1 MAYILPFK
9 GIIYNS
15 EKIKDIRDVVAPPYD
30 VISPEEQDRLYKRH
44 KNNVVR
50 LILGKDSENDE
61 PANNRYMR
69 ARDYLESW
77 QRDSILIK
85 DNFPSIYIYAQEY
98 HMGEAEGFE
107 KKKRVGFIAL
117 SKLEDF
123 GEGDIHPHEN
133 TLSKPKEDRLMLI
146 QACNT
151 NFSPIFGLFTDKTK
165 RIDSVFNDYMR
176 QPPLYDLIDGA
187 GVRHTLWAISEKRV
201 IEIII
206 KEMADKQIFIAD
218 GHHRYETAIN
228 YRNEIRK
235 KSPTPPSP
243 SLQGG
248 RVRDEDKPYNFVMM
262 YFTNTVSEGLS
273 ILPIHRLVSNL
284 SDFDKKKIV
293 EKAGEFFNIEKLS
306 FNESDE
312 KAIRKRLFS
321 DMKERG
327 EKEHI
332 FGMYLGD
339 DDYILLTLKEG
350 GQGSGVRGQEEVTSK
365 QYGVGSKQLKKL
377 DVTILHTLLIEK
389 VLGIS
394 EKNLAEQKNITY
406 TINTREAIKGVK
418 DSKYHMALFLNPTR
432 IEDVQAV
439 ATTGEKMPQKSTFFY
454 PKLITGLVMNK
465 LE

>member
-262 YFTNTVSEGLS
+262 YFTNTISERLS

-284 SDFDKKKIV
+284 SNFDKKKIV

-312 KAIRKRLFS
+312 KTVKQKLFS
-321 DMKERG
+321 DIKERG

-332 FGMYLGD
+332 FGMYLGND
-339 DDYILLTLKEG
+339 EYLLLTLKDEDVLDRLITN
-350 GQGSGVRGQEEVTSK
+350 SRHPSW
-365 QYGVGSKQLKKL
+365 KKL
-377 DVTILHTLLIEK
+377 DVTILHTLLIDK

-406 TINTREAIKGVK
+406 TISGDEAIKDVK
-418 DSKYHMALFLNPTR
+418 AGKYQIALFLNPTK
-432 IEDVQAV
+432 IEEVKDV
-439 ATTGEKMPQKSTFFY
+439 ATAGEKMPQKSTFFY
-454 PKLITGLVMNK
+454 PKLITGLVM
-465 LE
+465 